1 MSVNYNKD
9 ILLIKST
16 LLQKNIFNFGHYQT
30 VRLKHL
36 RKNNIYKVNST
47 KQSLTQSVHKLFLR
61 HDFKKGFSLESNADR
76 GKLCDSLIFT
86 LRNSL
91 QSGLIW

>member
-1 MSVNYNKD
+1 MSVNYNRHLTHQ
-9 ILLIKST
+9 INT
-16 LLQKNIFNFGHYQT
+16 FTKNIFNFGHNQT

-47 KQSLTQSVHKLFLR
+47 KQSLTQRVHKLFLR
-61 HDFKKGFSLESNADR
+61 HDLKKTIGFSLESNVDK

-86 LRNSL
+86 LRKM
-91 QSGLIW
+91 